1 MRAKFSIGSSQHGS
15 RREESSSSRV
25 GWATGGKIR
34 WTIKGFAF
42 SIHTHFF
49 MQVHSSCDTGKSK
62 NGQKWF
68 NLFRAQWEG
77 KFISRL
83 LQNFLRLSRT
93 AGKKQLMTPVA
104 FPAESSIYSK
114 KFLKIQSCS
123 KEVFCTFFSLCMLSL
138 FNAGWIQSVFL
149 WADALFCGAQAR
161 FFMCTSWPFL

>member
-1 MRAKFSIGSSQHGS
+1 MRAKFSIGSSEHGS
-15 RREESSSSRV
+15 RREESSSRV

-49 MQVHSSCDTGKSK
+49 MQVHSCDTGKSK

-83 LQNFLRLSRT
+83 LQNFLRLSRRCW
-93 AGKKQLMTPVA
+93 KKAINDTCCFSCWEFHFCQNGFWEHCRNKFESRNFCCWNARDQTFQPPRTPNS
-104 FPAESSIYSK
+104 FQDWWKSFYLHILKPF
-114 KFLKIQSCS
+114 FLHC
-123 KEVFCTFFSLCMLSL
+123 
-138 FNAGWIQSVFL
+138 FL
-149 WADALFCGAQAR
+149 
-161 FFMCTSWPFL
+161 